1 MSAAVESMVQKSG
14 VTPVFGAL
22 PEGVEVSRRKGG
34 GKQVYILI
42 NYAQDSRRVA
52 LPRPMKALLEN
63 KQVEMLELAPYGVSV
78 LLDK

>member
-1 MSAAVESMVQKSG
+1 MSAAAEWMVQKSG

-22 PEGVEVSRRKGG
+22 PAGVEVSRRMGG
-34 GKQVYILI
+34 GKQVFILI

-52 LPRPMKALLEN
+52 LPHPMKALLEN